1 METNRN
7 QVRFLLVGYYL
18 DLYKQRNLLQ
28 VYEKNIEQT
37 RQVLRD
43 IQAKSSEGL
52 VLKNDIIR
60 YELLLANLE
69 LTRTQIQNSLTILNT
84 NLVTMLGLPEE
95 VWIEPD
101 TTLVLR
107 SLPVDDRESWIH
119 AAQIQSPSLKQVA
132 LGVQRSKYQDRIVK
146 SERLPKLALVAGN
159 HFDGPITIEV
169 PPINRNFNYWYVG
182 IGLKYSLS
190 SLYKSGKSI
199 RRSRFTM
206 QRAKEQYEEAKE
218 QTELTVKADYVR
230 YMEAYEQLKTQIKSV
245 ELANQNYAV
254 VYNRYKN
261 EMALIT
267 DMLDASNSKLSAEV
281 QLVNARIQIVFNYYK
296 LHFTSGGLIEL
307 RVES

>member
-1 METNRN
+1 M
-7 QVRFLLVGYYL
+7 
-18 DLYKQRNLLQ
+18 D
-28 VYEKNIEQT
+28 
-37 RQVLRD
+37 
-43 IQAKSSEGL
+43 S
-52 VLKNDIIR
+52 
-60 YELLLANLE
+60 
-69 LTRTQIQNSLTILNT
+69 
-84 NLVTMLGLPEE
+84 
-95 VWIEPD
+95 
-101 TTLVLR
+101 
-107 SLPVDDRESWIH
+107 RESWIH
-119 AAQIQSPSLKQVA
+119 TAQIQSPSLKQVA
-132 LGVQRSKYQDRIVK
+132 LGVQMSKYQDRIVK

-169 PPINRNFNYWYVG
+169 PPINQNFNYWYVG

-199 RRSRFTM
+199 RRSRFAM
-206 QRAKEQYEEAKE
+206 QRAAEQYEEAKE

-307 RVES
+307 RVS